1 MSRLR
6 LTFMTAAMLLALAA
20 LTLNSLAQPPGGGGG
35 GGGRGGFG
43 GPGGG
48 FGGPGGGFGGPGGGS
63 LLQLAS
69 NPAVQEDLKL
79 KDAQKTKIKSLSDKY
94 NAQMQELRTQMG
106 MGGPGGP
113 GGGPGGAQGKGQGRR
128 GNGGQGGGGGGGG
141 AGGGGGGGGGQGQD
155 PNAQAGGGGGRGNRG
170 NRNQNGQN
178 GVQEDPAVVAQRN
191 EQRAMAREAMNELR
205 QNSESALAKLLD
217 RNQVARLKQI
227 SLQLEG
233 NQAVLCQNETHPHGD
248 MIDKLQ
254 IDEAQ
259 YAMIQETL
267 TEGRNAERASR
278 KSRGEAMKNAFARL
292 NPNGAN
298 GGQNNGGNGN
308 GGAGAGGAGNNGN
321 GNNGRNG
328 GGRGG
333 RGNFDP
339 EAMRKLME
347 SPEMKAQME
356 EFQGQEEKLT
366 AQLTNAIFK
375 VLSPRQRTTF
385 KKMLG
390 VPFDRTKMFA
400 GGPWGGRG
408 GAAAGKNQGSTT
420 SKGAATADDD
430 DDEDAPKAKPS
441 TTAAPVKAKSSA
453 VAKKKSLREL
463 RGDPS
468 DDN

>member
-6 LTFMTAAMLLALAA
+6 MIFMTAAMMLPLAA
-20 LTLNSLAQPPGGGGG
+20 LTLSSLAQPPGRGGG

-69 NPAVQEDLKL
+69 NDAVQEDLKL
-79 KDAQKTKIKSLSDKY
+79 KDKQKAQIKSLSDKY

-113 GGGPGGAQGKGQGRR
+113 GGPGGAQGNRQGRG
-128 GNGGQGGGGGGGG
+128 GNGQNGQGGFGG
-141 AGGGGGGGGGQGQD
+141 AGGGGGDGGQAQD

-170 NRNQNGQN
+170 NRNQNGQG
-178 GVQEDPAVVAQRN
+178 GVPEDPAVVAQRN
-191 EQRAMAREAMNELR
+191 EQRQMAREAMNGLR
-205 QNSESALAKLLD
+205 QASESSLAKILD
-217 RNQVARLKQI
+217 KSQVTRLKQI

-233 NQAVLCQNETHPHGD
+233 TPAVLCQIETHPHGD
-248 MIDKLQ
+248 MVDKLQ

-259 YAMIQETL
+259 YSMIQEAMS
-267 TEGRNAERASR
+267 ENRNAERVTR
-278 KSRGEAMKNAFARL
+278 KTRGEVFKNAFARL
-292 NPNGAN
+292 TPVGAN
-298 GGQNNGGNGN
+298 GGQSNGGNG
-308 GGAGAGGAGNNGN
+308 GGGGGNNGN

-339 EAMRKLME
+339 EAMKKVME
-347 SPEMKAQME
+347 SPEVKAQME
-356 EFQGQEEKLT
+356 EIQSQEEKLT

-375 VLSPRQRTTF
+375 ILSPRQRTTF

-390 VPFDRTKMFA
+390 APFDRSKMFT

-408 GAAAGKNQGSTT
+408 GAAGKNQATT
-420 SKGAATADDD
+420 SKAAAASNDDD
-430 DDEDAPKAKPS
+430 DDDAPKANPS
-441 TTAAPVKAKSSA
+441 TTAAPAKAKPSA
-453 VAKKKSLREL
+453 STAKKKSLREL
-463 RGDPS
+463 RGEPS
-468 DDN
+468 GDN